1 MRRLWPWSRR
11 AGTRGTGA
19 GPTGEGERGDPD
31 GRGGGFAAGGLGD
44 ASQARVSLRAPG
56 DPALAVAS
64 RYDAD
69 GSQDNRE
76 QSFPVLGVCG
86 AWDSWSLRL
95 WQVPSPC
102 RPVSKELQNGFLGAN
117 NVSVDKSE

>member
-1 MRRLWPWSRR
+1 MTPMEEAAASPR
-11 AGTRGTGA
+11 AGWGMLVRV
-19 GPTGEGERGDPD
+19 
-31 GRGGGFAAGGLGD
+31 
-44 ASQARVSLRAPG
+44 RVSLRAPG

-64 RYDAD
+64 RYNAD

-86 AWDSWSLRL
+86 AWDSWSLRF

-102 RPVSKELQNGFLGAN
+102 RPVRKEPQNGFLGAN
-117 NVSVDKSE
+117 NVSVDKSG